1 MKNMKKV
8 MPALIALLALAMA
21 GGSEFT
27 WIYW

>member
-21 GGSEFT
+21 GGSTAT
-27 WIYW
+27 WIF

>member
-21 GGSEFT
+21 GGSTAT

>member
-21 GGSEFT
+21 GGSTIT
-27 WIYW
+27 WVF

>member
-21 GGSEFT
+21 GGSTIT
-27 WIYW
+27 WIF

>member
-21 GGSEFT
+21 GGSSVT
-27 WIYW
+27 WIF